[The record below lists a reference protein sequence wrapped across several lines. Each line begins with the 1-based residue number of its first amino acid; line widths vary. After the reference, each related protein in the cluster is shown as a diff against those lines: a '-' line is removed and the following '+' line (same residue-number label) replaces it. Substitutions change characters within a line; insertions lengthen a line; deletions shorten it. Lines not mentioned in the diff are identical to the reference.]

1 MRWWRTNIQSH
12 WQRAHESK
20 AEDEVSWF
28 QAKPALSLQLIEET
42 GVARSAQIVDAGGG
56 ASRLVDCLLDAG
68 YTALGVMDIAE
79 SGLAIAKRRLG
90 ERASAVQWI
99 VGDATRYRAE
109 MPWDLWHDRAVFHFL
124 VEASDREK
132 YRRVLE
138 NAVAPHGHVIVATF
152 GPNGPKRCSGL
163 PVVRY
168 GPETLSNELGSGF
181 TLRKSVLEDHR
192 TPSGAVQEF
201 LYCWFEHTG

>member
-1 MRWWRTNIQSH
+1 
-12 WQRAHESK
+12 
-20 AEDEVSWF
+20 
-28 QAKPALSLQLIEET
+28 
-42 GVARSAQIVDAGGG
+42 
-56 ASRLVDCLLDAG
+56 
-68 YTALGVMDIAE
+68 
-79 SGLAIAKRRLG
+79 
-90 ERASAVQWI
+90 
-99 VGDATRYRAE
+99 
-109 MPWDLWHDRAVFHFL
+109 
-124 VEASDREK
+124 
-132 YRRVLE
+132 VLE